1 MRLVAALLASAVLM
15 TLDHRLGYL
24 EAVRSALSVVVYP
37 VQYLVNLPVA
47 GTRWVDESL
56 VARRTLLREN
66 ARLREENLLLQ
77 SRFQRYAALE
87 AENDRLR
94 RLLESSLQAGD
105 RVLVAEL
112 LATNPEPSTHE
123 IVINKGSNAGVF
135 AGQPVVDASGVM
147 GQVVHVGPLTST
159 AMLITDAAH
168 ALPVEVNRSGLRA
181 IAGGTGVDDVIELAY
196 VPTNADIREGDLIVT
211 SGIGGR
217 FPRGY
222 PVAEV
227 RRVEIAPGQS
237 FARVLARPT
246 ARLTQSH
253 EVLLVWPRAGTGEP
267 DVGPL
272 ARQ

>member
-1 MRLVAALLASAVLM
+1 MASAVLM
-15 TLDHRLGYL
+15 TLDHRMGYL
-24 EAVRSALSVVVYP
+24 ESVRSALSVVVYP
-37 VQYLVNLPVA
+37 VRYLVNLPVA
-47 GTRWVDESL
+47 ATRWVDESL
-56 VARRTLLREN
+56 VTRQTLMREN
-66 ARLREENLLLQ
+66 ERLRQENLLLQ

-123 IVINKGSNAGVF
+123 IVLNKGSSAGVF

-181 IAGGTGVDDVIELAY
+181 IAGGTGSDDVIELAY
-196 VPTNADIREGDLIVT
+196 VPTNADVREGDLIVT

-227 RRVEIAPGQS
+227 QRVEIAPGQS

-253 EVLLVWPRAGTGEP
+253 EVLLVWPRAGAVEP